1 MPLLGLTSV
10 DENST
15 PALTSPRTLTTMCEE
30 SAECHCRAN
39 NLAYGTTCHSCLRHH
54 HPPQIDSATTFLFKK
69 AASMIWRM
77 VKEIDWDEGARALA
91 ELHALVSSAISLHFY
106 SLVQALHV
114 VSDFGSDCSYYG
126 DYAQDGNEVSPRRI
140 TPFTSVDYL
149 SSREPITTD
158 IEVASSLTFQSSVLS
173 ANDSNRCL
181 DYIVTQSDVTQLNDF
196 VKGGS
201 SSSSSNNNN
210 IPQIHISTMQQ
221 DDESFDENSLVCSSC
236 HDDDDEDV
244 EDFLLRNADI
254 IEDYIANSENSSEV
268 MGEGLQLIGDLPQF
282 SWMVV
287 PTDINEE
294 LKRQWSRSS
303 IDTEDHDSK
312 ISCFNTPT
320 TFDDD
325 GVFCQV
331 PTQGD
336 EGGGD
341 RIRDLVILKEE
352 NDANEDEFQAKPS
365 SSPSP
370 IQSSP
375 SSKLHKLG
383 YIILSG
389 LRR

>member
-1 MPLLGLTSV
+1 M

-15 PALTSPRTLTTMCEE
+15 AALTSPRALAPMGER

-39 NLAYGTTCHSCLRHH
+39 NLVYSTTCHSCLHHH
-54 HPPQIDSATTFLFKK
+54 HPPPIDSATTYLFKK

-91 ELHALVSSAISLHFY
+91 ELHALVSSAISLHFC

-114 VSDFGSDCSYYG
+114 VSDFGVDCSYYG
-126 DYAQDGNEVSPRRI
+126 DYAQDGNKASPRRI
-140 TPFTSVDYL
+140 TPITSAEYL
-149 SSREPITTD
+149 SSCEPITTD
-158 IEVASSLTFQSSVLS
+158 IEAASSLIFQSSGLS
-173 ANDSNRCL
+173 VNDSNRCL
-181 DYIVTQSDVTQLNDF
+181 EYVITESDVTQLNDF
-196 VKGGS
+196 DMGGS
-201 SSSSSNNNN
+201 SSNV
-210 IPQIHISTMQQ
+210 PQLHTSTIEQ
-221 DDESFDENSLVCSSC
+221 DDESFYGNSLVCSSC
-236 HDDDDEDV
+236 DDDEEDV

-268 MGEGLQLIGDLPQF
+268 VGEGVQLVGDLPQF

-287 PTDINEE
+287 PTDINED
-294 LKRQWSRSS
+294 LKRQLSRSS

-312 ISCFNTPT
+312 VTITT

-325 GVFCQV
+325 GIFCQV

-336 EGGGD
+336 EGGD
-341 RIRDLVILKEE
+341 DQICELAYQRPPSQKEE
-352 NDANEDEFQAKPS
+352 NDANDDEFQAKPS

-370 IQSSP
+370 IHSSP
-375 SSKLHKLG
+375 SSKFHKLA
-383 YIILSG
+383 YIIFSG